1 MLYVLQLTL
10 PFFAII
16 GIGAFCRRIGFI
28 EASAGSLMARFAFY
42 VALPP
47 FLFMKVAA
55 APVEQ
60 MLNLGFVIRYEIGTF
75 VIFVGAALIGGMLF
89 RLAGSERAIFGLNA
103 AYSNYGYIGVP
114 LVIMAFGEAAAV
126 PSALILLADSIMLVV
141 LTAAFAALTPS
152 VKLLTSLKNTL
163 LALLQNPLLISVVGG
178 FFWALFSLPIPVVI
192 ENLFTMLAGAAAPA
206 ALFALGITLAG
217 QSLSSGLP
225 EVMCLSL
232 FKLIVH
238 PLLLAVLFLGWPG
251 IDPLWVQVAIL
262 AGCLPIAANVY
273 AMSEYYRAY
282 TGRTAA
288 AILLSTVVASASVP
302 AVLFWLFTLYP

>member
-28 EASAGSLMARFAFY
+28 ESSAGSLMARFAFY

>member
-141 LTAAFAALTPS
+141 LTAGFAALTPS

-178 FFWALFSLPIPVVI
+178 FFWALFSLPVPVVI

>member
-28 EASAGSLMARFAFY
+28 ESSAGSLMARFAFY

-141 LTAAFAALTPS
+141 LTAGFAALTPS

>member
-16 GIGAFCRRIGFI
+16 GIGAVCRRIGFI

-141 LTAAFAALTPS
+141 LTAGFAALTPS

>member
-16 GIGAFCRRIGFI
+16 GIGAFCRKIGFI
-28 EASAGSLMARFAFY
+28 DASAGSLMARFAFY
-42 VALPP
+42 IALPP

-60 MLNLGFVIRYEIGTF
+60 MLNLGFVVRYEIGTF
-75 VIFVGAALIGGMLF
+75 VIFVGAALIGGLAF

-141 LTAAFAALTPS
+141 LTAGFAALNPS

-178 FFWALFSLPIPVVI
+178 FFWALFSLPVPIVI
-192 ENLFTMLAGAAAPA
+192 DNLFSMLAGAAAPA

-225 EVMCLSL
+225 EVISLSL

-238 PLLLAVLFLGWPG
+238 PLLLAVLFLAWPG

>member
-60 MLNLGFVIRYEIGTF
+60 MLNLGF

-141 LTAAFAALTPS
+141 LTAGFAALTPS
-152 VKLLTSLKNTL
+152 VKLLTSLKNTS

-178 FFWALFSLPIPVVI
+178 FFWALFSLPVLVVI

-206 ALFALGITLAG
+206 AL
-217 QSLSSGLP
+217 
-225 EVMCLSL
+225 
-232 FKLIVH
+232 
-238 PLLLAVLFLGWPG
+238 
-251 IDPLWVQVAIL
+251 
-262 AGCLPIAANVY
+262 
-273 AMSEYYRAY
+273 
-282 TGRTAA
+282 
-288 AILLSTVVASASVP
+288 
-302 AVLFWLFTLYP
+302 

>member
-1 MLYVLQLTL
+1 M
-10 PFFAII
+10 
-16 GIGAFCRRIGFI
+16 

-141 LTAAFAALTPS
+141 LTAGFAALTPS

-178 FFWALFSLPIPVVI
+178 FFWALFSLPVPVVI

>member
-141 LTAAFAALTPS
+141 LTAGFAALTPS

-178 FFWALFSLPIPVVI
+178 FFWALFSLPTPVVI

>member
-141 LTAAFAALTPS
+141 LTAGFAALTPS

-163 LALLQNPLLISVVGG
+163 LALMQNPLLISVVGG
-178 FFWALFSLPIPVVI
+178 FFWALFSLPVPVVI